1 MNHLLADYVNRT
13 THSDYDWLKP
23 RRRFPWRWLAAVAGV
38 IALGWFVCC
47 GVVTK

>member
-1 MNHLLADYVNRT
+1 MKHAILFHGYIYRQNP
-13 THSDYDWLKP
+13 WLSKP